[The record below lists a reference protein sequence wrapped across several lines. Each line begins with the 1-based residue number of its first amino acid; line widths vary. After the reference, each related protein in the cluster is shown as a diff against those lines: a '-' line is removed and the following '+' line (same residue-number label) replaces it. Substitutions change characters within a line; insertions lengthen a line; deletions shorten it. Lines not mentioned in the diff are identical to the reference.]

1 MLVDDVPEVVLDVVG
16 RLEQEEPGDVASD
29 TRSHTEPHDPPDVV
43 AERDGVGLDRVGDRV
58 VEQVGD
64 EDLEYEADERQD
76 QGRQEDGPVGLHD
89 RHGPAQ
95 PRQGPVRVDA

>member
-1 MLVDDVPEVVLDVVG
+1 MLIDDVPEVVLNVVR
-16 RLEQEEPGDVASD
+16 RLEQEESGDVAGD
-29 TRSHTEPHDPPDVV
+29 ARGHTEPHNPPDVV
-43 AERDGVGLDRVGDRV
+43 AEWDGVGLDRVGDGV

-95 PRQGPVRVDA
+95 PRQGAIRVEA